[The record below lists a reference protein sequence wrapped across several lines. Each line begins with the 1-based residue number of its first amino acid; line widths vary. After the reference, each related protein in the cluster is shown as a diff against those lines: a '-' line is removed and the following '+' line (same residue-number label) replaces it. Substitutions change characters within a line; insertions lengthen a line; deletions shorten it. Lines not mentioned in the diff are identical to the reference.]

1 MRGKKKKMNFFSL
14 KTETFSYTV
23 QKNLGTY
30 ANIFLICVKKHKRK
44 KVQAIFK
51 VDKKENSSRKKKK
64 IHFFFKPLFTA
75 STVSVYN
82 ASKNALSHPNF

>member
-1 MRGKKKKMNFFSL
+1 VL
-14 KTETFSYTV
+14 KT
-23 QKNLGTY
+23 QKE
-30 ANIFLICVKKHKRK
+30 KKS
-44 KVQAIFK
+44 ASDIK